1 VGNTDNVPD
10 KLLELLEY
18 EINSSDEHTVR
29 FRWEAGSVA
38 IWDNRCTAYKHISSA
53 GYIKGFETSS
63 NGEKR
68 KYLESSLDK
77 IL

>member
-1 VGNTDNVPD
+1 
-10 KLLELLEY
+10 
-18 EINSSDEHTVR
+18 VR

-63 NGEKR
+63 IGEKR
-68 KYLESSLDK
+68 KCSSNK
-77 IL
+77 P